1 MDEWGDLG
9 MTTKSAIVGTRGS
22 LLAVAQAD
30 FLVKHLE
37 SKGFQVDWKRYTTS
51 GDQWLNGP
59 LDDSR
64 GSGFFTK
71 ELEEALADGT
81 VDLLIHSLKDVSL
94 ERPEGVQ
101 VACIPSREDC
111 GDWLVMRK
119 GAPKACVIGTSS
131 VRRERMLKATFPDAT
146 FTWIRGNVPTRVQRV
161 RDGEMR
167 GEPVHGTVLAAA
179 GLLRLNL
186 DLSDLEVRALTPE
199 ELLPAPGQGAL
210 LAETRRDRA
219 DLIAA
224 LSDLHDPLTARCVR
238 LERALLAGVGGG
250 CQQPLGALALQLA
263 DGRIHLRGAFATDT
277 GIQRGEAIGEDDAVL
292 VANVLGQLGLS

>member
-1 MDEWGDLG
+1 MN
-9 MTTKSAIVGTRGS
+9 MPVAIVGTRGS
-22 LLAVAQAD
+22 LLAVAQAE

-37 SKGFQVDWKRYTTS
+37 SKGFRVDWKRYTTS

-59 LDDSR
+59 LDESR

-71 ELEEALADGT
+71 ELEDALADGT

-94 ERPEGVQ
+94 ERPQGVQ
-101 VACIPSREDC
+101 IACIPSREDC
-111 GDWLVMRK
+111 SDWLVMRK
-119 GAPKACVIGTSS
+119 DAPKACVIGTSS
-131 VRRERMLKATFPDAT
+131 VRRERMLKATFPDAA

-167 GEPVHGTVLAAA
+167 GEALHGTVLAAA
-179 GLLRLNL
+179 GLRRLDL

-210 LAETRRDRA
+210 LAETRGDRT

-224 LSDLHDPLTARCVR
+224 LADLHDPLTARCVK

-250 CQQPLGALALQLA
+250 CQQPLGALAQKVE
-263 DGRIHLRGAFATDT
+263 DGRIRLRGAFASDA
-277 GIQRGEAIGEDDAVL
+277 GIQRGEAVGEDDAALVSSVL
-292 VANVLGQLGLS
+292 KQMGLS

>member
-1 MDEWGDLG
+1 
-9 MTTKSAIVGTRGS
+9 MTSQTAIVGTRGS
-22 LLAVAQAD
+22 LLAVAQAE

-37 SKGFQVDWKRYTTS
+37 TKGFRVDWKRYTTS

-59 LDDSR
+59 LDESR

-71 ELEEALADGT
+71 ELEDALADGT

-94 ERPEGVQ
+94 ERPAGVQ
-101 VACIPSREDC
+101 IACIPKREDC
-111 GDWLVMRK
+111 SDWLVMRK
-119 GAPKACVIGTSS
+119 DAPKACVIGTSS
-131 VRRERMLKATFPDAT
+131 VRRERMLKATFPEAT

-161 RDGEMR
+161 REGEMR

-179 GLLRLNL
+179 GLRRLEL

-210 LAETRRDRA
+210 LAETRADRT
-219 DLIAA
+219 DFIEA

-250 CQQPLGALALQLA
+250 CQQPLGALAQRLE
-263 DGRIHLRGAFATDT
+263 DGRIRLRGAFASDT
-277 GIQRGEAIGEDDAVL
+277 GIQRGEAIGEDDALLIATVL
-292 VANVLGQLGLS
+292 RQMGLA